1 MIISK
6 LKSSLIILAVLL
18 TTGCAS
24 TSNQKQSSAPSQHWA
39 ACAAKGGVVMGVPA
53 AAYSW
58 ATGGA
63 ALVAGAVIS
72 GTACA
77 LSEPVADDVM
87 DIPKPGNMNT
97 LHFAFDSTA
106 IQSGDVM
113 KLNELLNH
121 VNEDTR
127 IMITG
132 HACDIGGAAYN
143 QNLSERRAKAVKQWL
158 MNHGVAEERIET
170 VGVGES
176 QPVRGNE
183 TEEMREENRR
193 AVISFTH

>member
-1 MIISK
+1 
-6 LKSSLIILAVLL
+6 
-18 TTGCAS
+18 
-24 TSNQKQSSAPSQHWA
+24 
-39 ACAAKGGVVMGVPA
+39 MGVPA

-77 LSEPVADDVM
+77 LADPVAEDVFE
-87 DIPKPGNMNT
+87 IPQPENMNT

-106 IQSGDVM
+106 IQTADVM

-121 VNEDTR
+121 VNSDTR

-132 HACDIGGAAYN
+132 HACDIGTEAYN
-143 QNLSERRAKAVKQWL
+143 QNLSERRAKAVKDWL
-158 MNHGVAEERIET
+158 INRGVPGEHIET
-170 VGVGES
+170 MGLGQRE
-176 QPVRGNE
+176 PVRGNE

-193 AVISFTH
+193 AVIRFTH